1 MKLWLNFFALI
12 IVVGNPICI
21 DLNGQNLVPNASF
34 ELIIDFRGDKNSG
47 WHKVQFSD
55 TPDYF
60 NTNSSYSGHS
70 AYEKYYGGIKPKTG
84 EGFIGIFCY
93 RYNPERQIR
102 NVREFVQTELL
113 EPLIADS
120 IYRIELSLCLEP
132 ESNVAIKNIGIYFT
146 SDLLIDYKEYKLLA
160 VKPQIEFAFSS
171 PDTRNNWIT
180 FSSFYKA
187 TGDEK
192 FTMLGN
198 FRNDKNTSLF
208 KLASIKDKTYK
219 EKWDLVKG
227 EKASYYYIDDI
238 IIEKVTLEKKDT
250 VESSNKSTNQLLTDT
265 ISIAEIAIDSAVI
278 LKNIFFEFNKAD
290 LLPAS
295 DYELQKLYNLLTS
308 HRSVRIRIEGHTD
321 NVGGYDFNL
330 DLSKRRAE
338 SVVLYLLNRGIAA
351 DRIESAG
358 YSYVFPIASNETPEG
373 RQINRRVAFKI
384 LNK

>member
-1 MKLWLNFFALI
+1 MKYYLKIILI
-12 IVVGNPICI
+12 LGMASCTT
-21 DLNGQNLVPNASF
+21 LQGQNLIPNYSF
-34 ELIIDFRGDKNSG
+34 EEIINFRGEKTSG

-60 NTNSSYSGHS
+60 NINSNYSGHS

-102 NVREFVQTELL
+102 NLREFVQTELL
-113 EPLIADS
+113 EPLVTDS
-120 IYRIELSLCLEP
+120 IYRIEISLCLEP
-132 ESNVAIKNIGIYFT
+132 ESNVVIKNFGIYFN
-146 SDLLIDYKEYKLLA
+146 DEFLADYKEYKLLTIE
-160 VKPQIEFAFSS
+160 PQVEFVLSS
-171 PDTRNNWIT
+171 TDSRNNWIT

-187 TGDEK
+187 SGNEK
-192 FTMLGN
+192 FIMLGN
-198 FRNDKNTSLF
+198 FRSDKKTSLY
-208 KLASIKDKTYK
+208 KLASINDKTYK
-219 EKWDLVKG
+219 KKWDLVKG
-227 EKASYYYIDDI
+227 EKASYFYIDDI
-238 IIEKVTLEKKDT
+238 IVEKVTLEKKET
-250 VESSNKSTNQLLTDT
+250 IESFNNSSSPLVPDT
-265 ISIAEIAIDSAVI
+265 ISIADIPIDSAVI

-295 DYELQKLYNLLTS
+295 ENELQKLYSLLVS
-308 HRSVRIRIEGHTD
+308 HLSVRIRIEGHTD
-321 NVGGYDFNL
+321 NLGGYDFNL

-373 RQINRRVAFKI
+373 RQINRRVTFKI